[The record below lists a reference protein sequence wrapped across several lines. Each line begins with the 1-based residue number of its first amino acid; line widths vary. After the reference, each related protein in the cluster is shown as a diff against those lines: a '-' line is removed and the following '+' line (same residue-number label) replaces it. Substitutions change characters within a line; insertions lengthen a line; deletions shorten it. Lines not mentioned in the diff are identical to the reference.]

1 MRYMI
6 LVVGNADLVAA
17 ASPEEMQVL
26 MGAFMAYT
34 RALKDAGVWVDGSP
48 LKPAAGAVTLRIKDG
63 AAQVLDGPYAESR
76 EQLGGYILIEVPD
89 LEAAL
94 EWAGKCP
101 GLKYGPIEV
110 REIQAIPGLDEQRA
124 A

>member
-6 LVVGNADLVAA
+6 QIIGNADLVAA
-17 ASPEEMQVL
+17 AKPEELQAL

-34 RALKDAGVWVDGSP
+34 KALKDAGVWVDGSP
-48 LKPAAGAVTLRIKDG
+48 LKPAASAATLRIKDG
-63 AAQVLDGPYAESR
+63 KAQVLDGPYAESR
-76 EQLGGYILIEVPD
+76 EQLGGYILIEAANI
-89 LEAAL
+89 EAAL
-94 EWAGKCP
+94 DWAGKCP

-110 REIQAIPGLDEQRA
+110 REIQVIPGLDERA

>member
-6 LVVGNADLVAA
+6 LIIGNADLVAA
-17 ASPEEMQVL
+17 AKPEEMQAL
-26 MGAFMAYT
+26 MGAFMAYSK
-34 RALKDAGVWVDGSP
+34 AIKDAGVWVDGSP
-48 LKPAAGAVTLRIKDG
+48 LDPAPTAKTLRIKDG
-63 AAQVLDGPYAESR
+63 ATQVLNGPYAESR
-76 EQLGGYILIEVPD
+76 EQLGGYILIDVPN

-94 EWAGKCP
+94 DWAGKCP

-110 REIQAIPGLDEQRA
+110 RQIHVIPGLDDRA

>member
-6 LVVGNADLVAA
+6 LIIGNADLVAA
-17 ASPEEMQVL
+17 ASPEEMQAL
-26 MGAFMAYT
+26 MGAFMAYSK
-34 RALKDAGVWVDGSP
+34 AIKDAGVWVDGSP
-48 LKPAAGAVTLRIKDG
+48 LKPSASAATLRMKDG
-63 AAQVLDGPYAESR
+63 KAQVLDGPYAESR
-76 EQLGGYILIEVPD
+76 EQLGGYILIDVPN

-94 EWAGKCP
+94 DWAGKCP

-110 REIQAIPGLDEQRA
+110 RETQVIPGLDVRA

>member
-1 MRYMI
+1 MKYMI
-6 LVVGNADLVAA
+6 LIIGNADLVAA
-17 ASPEEMQVL
+17 APPEELQAL

-34 RALKDAGVWVDGSP
+34 KALRDAGVWVEGSP
-48 LKPAAGAVTLRIKDG
+48 LKPAPTATTLRMKDG
-63 AAQVLDGPYAESR
+63 KTQVLNGPYAESR
-76 EQLGGYILIEVPD
+76 EQLGGYIVIEAPD
-89 LEAAL
+89 LDTAV

-110 REIQAIPGLDEQRA
+110 REIQVIPGHNDRA

>member
-6 LVVGNADLVAA
+6 LIIGNADLVAA
-17 ASPEEMQVL
+17 APPEEMQAL
-26 MGAFMAYT
+26 MGAFMAYSQ
-34 RALKDAGVWVDGSP
+34 ALKDARVWVDGSP
-48 LKPAAGAVTLRIKDG
+48 LKPAPTAATLRIQDG
-63 AAQVLDGPYAESR
+63 KTQVLNGPYAESR
-76 EQLGGYILIEVPD
+76 EQLGGYILIEVPT

-110 REIQAIPGLDEQRA
+110 REIQVIPGLDDRA